1 MNARKFSVLLTA
13 VVFAGIVSGCRH
25 QTPVAKNNPAN
36 TQPPAPSPV
45 ASFKASPENV
55 DRGHPVQLTWNTQ
68 NATSVTIDG
77 IGTVSASG
85 SRTIT
90 PENSTTY
97 HLLAKGEGGSA
108 EASARITV
116 NTPTTTTTTAGPT
129 DEQLFAQNVKDV
141 FFAYDQYDIR
151 STDEQAVN
159 ADANFL
165 AQHPKMAVLIQ
176 GHCDERG
183 SDEYNMGLGENRAG
197 QVKAA
202 LVKQGVSA
210 DRIKVISYGKE
221 KPFCTASET
230 EDCWQQNR
238 RAHFALAGA
247 SDQVASS
254 H

>member
-1 MNARKFSVLLTA
+1 MNARKFSVFLIAA
-13 VVFAGIVSGCRH
+13 VFVVVVSGCRH
-25 QTPVAKNNPAN
+25 QTPVAKNNPVN

-45 ASFKASPENV
+45 ASLTASPENV
-55 DRGHPVQLTWNTQ
+55 DRGHPVQLSWSTQ

-90 PENSTTY
+90 PQNSTTY
-97 HLLAKGEGGSA
+97 HLMAKGEGGNA
-108 EASARITV
+108 EANARVTV
-116 NTPTTTTTTAGPT
+116 NSPTTTTTTTRPT

-141 FFAYDQYDIR
+141 FFGYDQYDIR
-151 STDEQAVN
+151 PDDQPSVN

-165 AQHPKMAVLIQ
+165 VQHPKLAVLIQ

-183 SDEYNMGLGENRAG
+183 SDEYNMGLGENRAE

-221 KPFCTASET
+221 KPFCTTSET
-230 EDCWQQNR
+230 EACWQQNR
-238 RAHFALAGA
+238 RAHFALAG
-247 SDQVASS
+247 SQVANSR
-254 H
+254 